1 LNLFLKIVFND
12 RIEYNDFKNQKK
24 IVIEEFLLR
33 KNNNDEKL
41 LKKMNYPIESLETLS
56 KIKYDDIIKIKNRIF
71 KNNIFILIEDDKNR
85 KRIKTFLKEN
95 YNAKEVKAE
104 KIRIK
109 KPKMKTYAKT
119 TSILI
124 KIKPNNIKSYIYAS
138 YFSYILSAKLE
149 RLFRE
154 KGLAYSVD
162 DSMYVFKNEIL
173 IIFYWRKRLMI
184 KKTKLFLKEALSTN
198 VDREIYELKKSKNIA
213 FDVISLDDVIGF
225 YSKLY
230 KLKT

>member
-1 LNLFLKIVFND
+1 
-12 RIEYNDFKNQKK
+12 
-24 IVIEEFLLR
+24 
-33 KNNNDEKL
+33 
-41 LKKMNYPIESLETLS
+41 
-56 KIKYDDIIKIKNRIF
+56 
-71 KNNIFILIEDDKNR
+71 
-85 KRIKTFLKEN
+85 
-95 YNAKEVKAE
+95 
-104 KIRIK
+104 
-109 KPKMKTYAKT
+109 MKTYAKT